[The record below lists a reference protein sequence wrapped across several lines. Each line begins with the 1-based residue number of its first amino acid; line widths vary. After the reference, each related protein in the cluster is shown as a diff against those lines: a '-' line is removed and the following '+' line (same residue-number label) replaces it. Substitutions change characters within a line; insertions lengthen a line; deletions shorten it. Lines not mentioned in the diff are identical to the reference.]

1 MNYLDIRIKELMDEA
16 DAHLTRSSQP
26 HGWLGLVRSM
36 TRGRLGWTIWVI
48 WIGQLLLFVA
58 GVLAAIRFFQAAD
71 VLVAL
76 KYGLSAA
83 TLILLAVQIK
93 LSIAPHMHTER
104 TLRALKRI
112 EILILAQ
119 NAKK

>member
-1 MNYLDIRIKELMDEA
+1 MSYLDIRIKELMDDA

-48 WIGQLLLFVA
+48 WTAQLLLFVGA
-58 GVLAAIRFFQAAD
+58 IYAAVVFFQASD

-83 TLILLAVQIK
+83 TLAVLAVQIK